1 MKKYIT
7 IITSL
12 TLALFWFNITYSS
25 QDNSFTQNTQ
35 NNIKSAYLMEKYTK
49 NLILNLVTFQDTY
62 NLENDKDIQNII
74 YKLDNVTNNLKKI
87 QSTNLDKQ
95 KAETAMNILLEQLK
109 SINNEIKSILKQKK
123 DIIKKDVEK
132 EKTKYSSLTIR
143 LSTKMDKIIYE
154 LAKKI
159 KSSDWLNNNE
169 LQIVKNI
176 KILEAENKK
185 LKDFGNSDFLTK
197 EEIRSA
203 VISILINIKSEI
215 KLIKSLFK

>member
-1 MKKYIT
+1 MKKYTT
-7 IITSL
+7 IITYL

-109 SINNEIKSILKQKK
+109 SINNEIKSLLKQKK
-123 DIIKKDVEK
+123 DIVKKDVEK
-132 EKTKYSSLTIR
+132 EKVKYSGLTTR

-154 LAKKI
+154 LAKRI

-169 LQIVKNI
+169 LQIIKNI

-185 LKDFGNSDFLTK
+185 LKDFSNSDFLTK

-203 VISILINIKSEI
+203 IISILTNIKSEI
-215 KLIKSLFK
+215 KLIKSLLK